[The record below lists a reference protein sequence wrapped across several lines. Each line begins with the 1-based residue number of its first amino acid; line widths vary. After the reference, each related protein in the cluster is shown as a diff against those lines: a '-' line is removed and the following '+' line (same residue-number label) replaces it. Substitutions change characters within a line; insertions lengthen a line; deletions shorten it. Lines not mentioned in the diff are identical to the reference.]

1 MSLIHINAQE
11 TYIVTEDL
19 SFDFSSAKFYVSE
32 SAKRERA
39 LLKGSGRIILSIDN
53 PQDVSDEWKTSL
65 KAACDV
71 WSDYLEYGDSV
82 IVNVVFTDKIK
93 DDIRL
98 SMTKNKY
105 IFNGQDLLFPS
116 ALLRKIT
123 SEKFPVV
130 YDAIVQINSKT
141 NWSIGIGEE
150 NQLQPKKLTLA
161 FMQCIG
167 RILGFGSSVSLNK
180 RGMVELGS
188 NRIPTI
194 FDYFIKNNAGQKITD
209 YMNDRTALRKFSE
222 GSMGKVYFSSQN
234 QKAEL
239 YSPAHFENNVSL
251 KYLSDTTALMG
262 YPLKK
267 YDMLIDDLT
276 FNILNELGWNFSTNN
291 GNVKIVTDDIDETGI
306 TSIYKEHHFYI
317 EPKTFLF
324 SSYNWKLILYDLK
337 GNPVDVYSSH
347 DSKFYIPELSNVDIY
362 EHTIEG
368 DIRGI
373 IIFEGKY
380 SGRVY
385 KAAYPIIFEQKP
397 KIISAKVV
405 SINAS
410 ENNPYYYDAIVEIN
424 YVGSHYIHSYV
435 EEENSPYLTSYFSS
449 TPYFTRLKLKNIE
462 SFGEAWLNITVKN
475 EYGNDNMVLD
485 LSVNDEFYAS
495 NMSGI
500 WNGETNIA
508 SRTMGISRST
518 RKELYNLKGEY
529 IGIFEDLNIS
539 NLKRGIYLIRQTTV
553 DGNVIKTQKI
563 LLK

>member
-1 MSLIHINAQE
+1 MRKKYFVFLCMTIMSLIHINAQE
-11 TYIVTEDL
+11 TYIVTEDF

-251 KYLSDTTALMG
+251 KYLSDTTALMS

-385 KAAYPIIFEQKP
+385 KASYPIIFEQKP

-410 ENNPYYYDAIVEIN
+410 ENNPYYYDAVVEIN

-500 WNGETNIA
+500 WNGGTNIA
-508 SRTMGISRST
+508 SRTMEASRST

-529 IGIFEDLNIS
+529 IGIFEY
-539 NLKRGIYLIRQTTV
+539 K
-553 DGNVIKTQKI
+553 
-563 LLK
+563 